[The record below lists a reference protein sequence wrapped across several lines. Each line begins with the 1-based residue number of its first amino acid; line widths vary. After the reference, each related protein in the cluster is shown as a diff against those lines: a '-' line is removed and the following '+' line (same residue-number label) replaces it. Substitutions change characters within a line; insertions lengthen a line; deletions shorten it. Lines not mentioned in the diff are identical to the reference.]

1 MNVKGTRI
9 SQYLTVVA
17 TGLGASL
24 LVVGLVSAAT
34 TISTNVTT
42 GGTLSVTGLSSL
54 GQASSTMLSANTAY
68 FGQTATSTFSSAGVL
83 TLITALAGGS
93 GGTGTTTSF
102 FGGLLYSDGTTY
114 RQASSTVLLQWDP
127 TGQIFT
133 TNNASTTNLT
143 VLTKASFGS
152 TATTTINSAGN
163 VSVAGTLDVTG
174 ATTLASTT
182 ATGFKVGQVGTRMT
196 RVVSGYCVTGS
207 ISIPSTGGTQTQTY
221 ADCTPSGGAS
231 VITSGDRVFVQATSS
246 LPFYV
251 VIQAASSTVGGL
263 INVSLTNFS
272 TTTSPSAAV
281 YAFNFWA
288 FQ

>member
-1 MNVKGTRI
+1 MKVKGTRI

-34 TISTNVTT
+34 TISTNITT

-114 RQASSTVLLQWDP
+114 RQASSTALLQWNP
-127 TGQIFT
+127 TTQLLST
-133 TNNASTTNLT
+133 ANASTT
-143 VLTKASFGS
+143 
-152 TATTTINSAGN
+152 GN
-163 VSVAGTLDVTG
+163 VSVAGILWVGGNATTTAAGAISTQSTLDVAG

-182 ATGFKVGQVGTRMT
+182 ATGFKVGQVGTRMA

-221 ADCTPSGGAS
+221 ADCTPSGGTS
-231 VITSGDRVFVQATSS
+231 IITAGDRVFVQATSS

-251 VIQAASSTVGGL
+251 VVQAASSTAGGL
-263 INVSLTNFS
+263 INMSLTNFS